1 MSASMASTVQSDRA
15 ACDRVQ
21 PDTMIGDRHTGGHD
35 GLTRAATLVLED
47 GTRLA
52 GRSFGAPR
60 SMAGEVV
67 FNTGMVGYPESLTD
81 PSYMGQIL
89 VCTYPLVG
97 NYGVPDDRVVEGLS
111 HVFESDRVHIS
122 GLVVADYSLRYSH
135 WNARRSLGQWLE
147 EAGVP
152 GITGIDTRTLTQK
165 LREHGSMLGSIVVEG
180 DEEPA
185 LYDPNHENLVARASI
200 GEPVLYRGKA
210 GPDAK
215 RIALLDCGAKHNIVH
230 CLLSRGLEVLRL
242 PWNADLTQERFDGLM
257 ISNGPGDPAYAM
269 DAARNVA
276 RVIDRSIPT
285 FGICMGNQI
294 LALAIGAETYKLKYG
309 HRGQNQPVVECGT
322 NRCFVTSQ
330 NHGFAVDTDSLPRD
344 WRPWFENL
352 NDRTNEGIR
361 HAWAPFRSVQ
371 FHPEAA
377 PGPVDGSFLFDEFIR
392 MIK

>member
-1 MSASMASTVQSDRA
+1 MSSTLQTDQAVSDGSH
-15 ACDRVQ
+15 
-21 PDTMIGDRHTGGHD
+21 PDAMIGDRHTGG
-35 GLTRAATLVLED
+35 RAALMRGATLMLED
-47 GTRLA
+47 GTRLS
-52 GRSFGAPR
+52 GRAFGSLR

-89 VCTYPLVG
+89 VCTFPLIG
-97 NYGVPDDRVVEGLS
+97 NYGVPEDRVVDGLS
-111 HVFESDRVHIS
+111 HVFESDKVQIS

-147 EAGVP
+147 DAGVP
-152 GITGIDTRTLTQK
+152 GITGIDTRKLTQK
-165 LREHGSMLGSIVVEG
+165 LREHGSMLGSIVIEG
-180 DEEPA
+180 EEDPA
-185 LYDPNHENLVARASI
+185 LYDPNHENLVAKASI
-200 GEPVLYRGKA
+200 TEPRVYGK
-210 GPDAK
+210 GDR
-215 RIALLDCGAKHNIVH
+215 RIALLDCGAKHNIIH
-230 CLLSRGLEVLRL
+230 CMVSRGLEVLRL

-257 ISNGPGDPAYAM
+257 ISNGPGDPSYAM
-269 DAARNVA
+269 EAAKQVA
-276 RVIDRSIPT
+276 KVIDKSIPT

-309 HRGQNQPVVECGT
+309 HRGQNQPVIECGT

-330 NHGFAVDTDSLPRD
+330 NHGFAVDTESLPRD

-377 PGPVDGSFLFDEFIR
+377 PGPVDGAFLFDEFIR
-392 MIK
+392 MMK

>member
-1 MSASMASTVQSDRA
+1 MSPTLQTNRQGAQEHT
-15 ACDRVQ
+15 
-21 PDTMIGDRHTGGHD
+21 PDTIVGVRHTGGEPA
-35 GLTRAATLVLED
+35 LTRSATLVLED
-47 GTRLA
+47 GTRLT
-52 GRSFGAPR
+52 GRAFGAPR
-60 SMAGEVV
+60 SIAGEVV

-97 NYGVPDDRVVEGLS
+97 NYGVPDDRVIDGLS
-111 HVFESDRVHIS
+111 HVFESDRVQIS

-135 WNARRSLGQWLE
+135 WNARRSLGQWLDSF
-147 EAGVP
+147 GIP

-165 LREHGSMLGSIVVEG
+165 LRERGSMLGSIVVEG
-180 DEEPA
+180 VIEGDAEPEP
-185 LYDPNHENLVARASI
+185 YDPNHENLVAKASI
-200 GEPVLYRGKA
+200 TEPIVYGTGDR
-210 GPDAK
+210 
-215 RIALLDCGAKHNIVH
+215 RIALLDCGAKHNIIH
-230 CLLSRGLEVLRL
+230 CLVSRGLQVLRL
-242 PWNADLTQERFDGLM
+242 PWDADLTQEKFDGLM

-269 DAARNVA
+269 DAAKQVA
-276 RVIDRSIPT
+276 KVIDKSIPT

-309 HRGQNQPVVECGT
+309 HRGQNQPVIECGT

-330 NHGFAVDTDSLPRD
+330 NHGFAVDTESLPRD

-377 PGPVDGSFLFDEFIR
+377 PGPVDGAFLFDEFIR
-392 MIK
+392 MMK